1 MDTVMYER
9 YLEDYKKRAKEK
21 LLKFLEDTRKP
32 LPDNPG
38 HGHFVTAIYEYSN
51 ALDEVVHSADHV
63 HRDFAG
69 DCGFAEAMANIK
81 DECEPLAHTFHP
93 LNKYE
98 ALIDARYGCD
108 RALRVEYREDEP

>member
-1 MDTVMYER
+1 MTDEQWEKYREC
-9 YLEDYKKRAKEK
+9 AKIK

-32 LPDNPG
+32 LPENPD
-38 HGHFVTAIYEYSN
+38 HGHFVTAVYEYSN

-63 HRDFAG
+63 HRDFSG
-69 DCGFAEAMANIK
+69 DRGMAEALADIR

-98 ALIDARYGCD
+98 ALIDVRYGCD
-108 RALRVEYREDEP
+108 RAIRVEYREDEP